1 MQIVIQTQSG
11 TYIVP
16 SEAEGA
22 LVAWLQQNAVKAGQ
36 SPVREQNDDQNY
48 AGRQLISETFKGE
61 F

>member
-1 MQIVIQTQSG
+1 MSIVIQTQSG

-16 SEAEGA
+16 SETEAA

-36 SPVREQNDDQNY
+36 SPVREQAGDQNY
-48 AGRQLISETFKGE
+48 VGRQLISETYKGE